1 MEINAADTSFMLI
14 SCALVLLMT
23 PGLALFYGGLV
34 NARNVLSTFMH
45 SFTALGILTLQWI
58 VIGYS
63 LAFAPTL
70 GGFVGGFDHV
80 LLQGV
85 GLEPHGG
92 IPHLL
97 FMAFQMMFAI
107 ITPALISGAY
117 AERLKFSA
125 YVVFTLLWATLVY
138 DPVCH
143 WVWGP
148 GGWLAERG
156 ALDFAGGT
164 VVHMTSG
171 FTALMFAI
179 VLGARRKPSPPHNLT
194 MTLLGAGLLWFGW
207 FGFNAGSALA
217 SNANAA
223 LALVNTH
230 IAAAAGATAWAVVER
245 WRTGHTT
252 ALGVASGLVA
262 GLVCITPAA
271 GFVGPMAAALLGLAA
286 GIVCFAGVMMKGR
299 FGYDDALDAFG
310 VHGIGGLLGALLTG
324 VAASTVWN
332 PDGKDGLIRGGVDLF
347 VEQVIGVGATA
358 AYACVV
364 SFLLLKL
371 VDKAIGLRVPLDTER
386 EGLDSNLH
394 GERGYIFGGGTSHQ
408 VDPEARLAA
417 QTRSQGSDRLG
428 TVVAGLATASGSGP
442 DE

>member
-1 MEINAADTSFMLI
+1 MDEINSADTGWMMV

-23 PGLALFYGGLV
+23 PGLALFYGGMV
-34 NARNVLSTFMH
+34 RSTNVLSTFMH
-45 SFTALGILTLQWI
+45 SFAALGVMTLQWI
-58 VIGYS
+58 AIGYS
-63 LAFAPTL
+63 LAFGETQ
-70 GGFVGGFDHV
+70 GGFIGGFEFA
-80 LLQGV
+80 LLDNV
-85 GLEPHGG
+85 GLESKDG

-117 AERLKFSA
+117 AERMKFSGFLL
-125 YVVFTLLWATLVY
+125 FTLLWATFVY

-148 GGWLAERG
+148 GGWLGERG

-171 FTALMFAI
+171 CSALAVAI
-179 VLGARRKPSPPHNLT
+179 VLGKRKRQRPPHNLT

-230 IAAAAGATAWAVVER
+230 IAAGAGAVSWAVAE
-245 WRTGHTT
+245 WMRTGKPT

-271 GFVGPMAAALLGLAA
+271 GFVGPMAAACLGLAA
-286 GIVCFAGVMMKGR
+286 GVVCYGGVLLKQG
-299 FGYDDALDAFG
+299 FKYDDALDAFG
-310 VHGIGGLLGALLTG
+310 VHGIGGALGALLTG
-324 VAASTVWN
+324 VAASKVWN
-332 PDGKDGLIRGGVDLF
+332 PDGADGLLRGNSELF
-347 VEQVIGVGATA
+347 IEQVIGVGATA
-358 AYACVV
+358 VYSVVV
-364 SFLLLKL
+364 SLVLLKI
-371 VDKAIGLRVPLDTER
+371 VSATVGLRVDGDVETD
-386 EGLDSNLH
+386 GLDSNLH
-394 GERGYIFGGGTSHQ
+394 GEQGYNFGGAGGT
-408 VDPEARLAA
+408 L
-417 QTRSQGSDRLG
+417 
-428 TVVAGLATASGSGP
+428 TADGKS
-442 DE
+442 E